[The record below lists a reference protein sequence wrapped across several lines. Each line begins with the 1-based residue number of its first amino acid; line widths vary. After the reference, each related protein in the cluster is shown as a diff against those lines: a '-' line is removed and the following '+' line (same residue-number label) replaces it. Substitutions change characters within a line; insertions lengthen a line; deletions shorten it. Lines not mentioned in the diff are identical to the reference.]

1 MIRLVPLP
9 PDQKARVAHLR
20 VAAGQESFVR
30 DGAHAAAET
39 DPAVDLYAVEVDGAV
54 LGMFKL
60 DRAYAE
66 APRHD
71 FAESGDLGLRGVL
84 IDAAHQGKGLG
95 RALLSALPDLI
106 RARYPQVQ
114 RLVLTVN
121 CRNDIARKAYLA
133 AGWQQDA
140 RLYLAGD
147 AGPQHIMWLRLGP
160 GPG

>member
-1 MIRLVPLP
+1 MIRIALLTGQ
-9 PDQKARVAHLR
+9 DKARVAHLKP
-20 VAAGQESFVR
+20 AKGQESFVR
-30 DGAHAAAET
+30 DGAFAAAET
-39 DPAVDLYAVEVDGAV
+39 DPAIDLYAVEVEGAAV
-54 LGMFKL
+54 GMFKL

-66 APRHD
+66 APRHH
-71 FAESGDLGLRGVL
+71 FAQAGDLGLRGLL

-95 RALLSALPDLI
+95 RALLGALPDLA

-133 AGWQQDA
+133 AGWQQDD

-147 AGPQHIMWLRLGP
+147 AGPQHVMWLPLWP
-160 GPG
+160 GAD